1 MRAKLFKDIINDSD
15 DEEDGKAG
23 KRGHKKITPNYKIES
38 VQYEGGYRSDDG
50 IYEGGDGDGDDYI

>member
-15 DEEDGKAG
+15 DEEDGKA

-50 IYEGGDGDGDDYI
+50 IYEGGDGDDNDYI